1 MLPPAFFDQSSAH
14 LLFSQVIRKDN
25 VADETSN
32 GISLDDK
39 SLDLSECIF
48 WKILFFLVNWLLRY
62 IFPVALAPRCLVP
75 RAKVLCSARRL

>member
-48 WKILFFLVNWLLRY
+48 WEKNDFSCKSDFCSIS
-62 IFPVALAPRCLVP
+62 FP
-75 RAKVLCSARRL
+75 